1 MPASRKRGGKKA
13 HNKRIKK
20 RNTNFKN
27 IERAYEKVFTEVMK
41 KQLEN
46 LNLEENGTSG
56 PEETPST

>member
-20 RNTNFKN
+20 RNINFKN
-27 IERAYEKVFTEVMK
+27 MERAYEKVFTEVMK

-46 LNLEENGTSG
+46 LNLKENGTS
-56 PEETPST
+56 ESKETSAD